1 MSVRSR
7 AFVCGV
13 LLFVLSSRLFAAA
26 GKVESIGAF
35 ADTQASDSLRTALE
49 KTGYRVRLPDGSVQC
64 EIWFRSN
71 LPIAAKPIAEDAI
84 YSFGESELIGVIRF
98 PKATADFRN
107 QQLKA
112 GSYTMRYEVSPND
125 GNHLGVSATR
135 DFLLLIP
142 IAADKDPHAAYNLDE
157 LVSLSSKASGTSHA
171 APMAL
176 ASSPN
181 TSTPSVAKTSEG
193 FYLFSLGVKTERGE
207 RIPFAIIVEGSSPQ
221 S

>member
-7 AFVCGV
+7 RFVCAV

-26 GKVESIGAF
+26 RKVESIGAF
-35 ADTQASDSLRTALE
+35 EDTQASDSLRTALE

-71 LPIAAKPIAEDAI
+71 LPIGAKPIAEDAV

-98 PKATADFRN
+98 PKPTSDFRN
-107 QQLKA
+107 QQLQA
-112 GSYTMRYEVSPND
+112 GSYTMRYELSPND
-125 GNHLGVSATR
+125 GYHLGVSATR
-135 DFLLLIP
+135 DFVLLIP
-142 IAADKDPHAAYNLDE
+142 IAADKDPHAPYKLDE
-157 LVSLSSKASGTSHA
+157 LVSLSSKATGTSHA

-176 ASSPN
+176 MSPGDSSPLSL
-181 TSTPSVAKTSEG
+181 TKTSEG
-193 FYLFSLGVKTERGE
+193 FYIFSLRLKIERGE
-207 RIPFAIIVEGSSPQ
+207 PIPFAIIVEGSSPQ